1 MSTLSAWVLSIAGV
15 VLLSVLVELILPSGA
30 MNKYIKGIFAFIIM
44 LVILTP
50 IPKLLNQNI
59 DISNFF
65 NSDVIQPD
73 EDYIEQINFD
83 KLSALQTEI
92 EKEIENEGYQNVKV
106 YISSNIFDNTFQ
118 IRSATIDLTNLVITA
133 NAEHTNIVRIKQQI
147 TGIVKNH
154 LSIGE
159 DYIFYEE

>member
-1 MSTLSAWVLSIAGV
+1 M
-15 VLLSVLVELILPSGA
+15 
-30 MNKYIKGIFAFIIM
+30 
-44 LVILTP
+44 
-50 IPKLLNQNI
+50 
-59 DISNFF
+59 
-65 NSDVIQPD
+65 
-73 EDYIEQINFD
+73 
-83 KLSALQTEI
+83 
-92 EKEIENEGYQNVKV
+92 KV